1 MKEKGK
7 GALLVVEAS
16 RLSGIFTERDAL
28 FRVIAAGRDPATTL
42 LADVMTPQPQTMH
55 PDEPFVKALR
65 VMHKRGFR
73 HLPVVEHGRPLG
85 VVSARDALDDDLYE
99 LRVELETAGRRA
111 GLIAAEVTLGSRSG
125 RDQARHAHWH
135 ARPLQSFDPVLDLPV
150 GHRQAGPQPDVFG
163 PRPDDETLDEA
174 TLLAQIPEDEPVARP
189 VAPPDRLDACEWRL

>member
-1 MKEKGK
+1 MSLRSLRSIVAGQPPAIAEKTLTVLEAAILMKEKGK

-42 LADVMTPQPQTMH
+42 LADVMTPQPQTIH

-99 LRVELETAGRRA
+99 LRVELETRGD
-111 GLIAAEVTLGSRSG
+111 E
-125 RDQARHAHWH
+125 RD
-135 ARPLQSFDPVLDLPV
+135 
-150 GHRQAGPQPDVFG
+150 
-163 PRPDDETLDEA
+163 
-174 TLLAQIPEDEPVARP
+174 
-189 VAPPDRLDACEWRL
+189 